1 MLDRTKIGTEFKPFV
16 VSVEKGRLAFFV
28 KAIGERNRIY
38 LDGPSAR
45 EAGYRSIPAPPT
57 FASVLEMDGDSGSDL
72 PPEVQTLQLEVGRIL
87 HGSQSFEYFEPI
99 YAGDEITVARKIVD
113 MFDKK
118 DGALEFVVTESTYTN
133 QNGQLVAK
141 AQCSLVYR
149 N

>member
-38 LDGPSAR
+38 LDAPSAR

-57 FASVLEMDGDSGSDL
+57 YASVLDAEGDGDL
-72 PPEVQTLQLEVGRIL
+72 PPEVQTLQLDVGRIL
-87 HGSQSFEYFEPI
+87 HGSQAFEFFEPI
-99 YAGDEITVARKIVD
+99 YAGDEITVTRKIVD

-118 DGALEFVVTESTYTN
+118 DGALEFVVTQSTYTN
-133 QNGQLVAK
+133 QDGKLVAK
-141 AQCSLVYR
+141 AECNLVYR